1 MKTVKLEDLKKELEN
16 LVEDVVEDIISPT
29 PSQDIANEDTV
40 VKDGVFSEADTT
52 ETSISGDIQSIFDEI
67 ALPVEDIFQGESQK
81 TEETAEK
88 EIDQKP
94 SSKFKSVEELEKAYN
109 ELEKEFTRRC
119 QKLAKYEKEIG
130 QSTETPGE
138 WKAKVDKFFDETPD
152 AKQFAREIAGEISKD
167 ASLRS
172 RSDCLEVALTRV
184 LLSRYRTPRDL
195 ATDEEFLKEHILGS
209 DFVKKAVIDG
219 YMKDLRAGKPPVLIS
234 KAGQNTVAPRNKPQ
248 SIQEAGRL
256 FQQNNK

>member
-16 LVEDVVEDIISPT
+16 LVEDAVEDIISPT
-29 PSQDIANEDTV
+29 PSQDIANEDTI
-40 VKDGVFSEADTT
+40 VKDGVFSEADTI
-52 ETSISGDIQSIFDEI
+52 ETSTNGDIQSIFDEI
-67 ALPVEDIFQGESQK
+67 ALPVEDIFQGASQK
-81 TEETAEK
+81 IEETTEK

-167 ASLRS
+167 TSLRS

-184 LLSRYRTPRDL
+184 LLSQYRAPRDL

-219 YMKDLRAGKPPVLIS
+219 YMKDLRAGKPPVLIN

-256 FQQNNK
+256 FQQHNK

>member
-29 PSQDIANEDTV
+29 TSQDVALDTV
-40 VKDGVFSEADTT
+40 VKDGVFSGADTL
-52 ETSISGDIQSIFDEI
+52 ETSTNGDVQSIFDEI
-67 ALPVEDIFQGESQK
+67 APVEDIFQGESQK
-81 TEETAEK
+81 TEETTEK

-130 QSTETPGE
+130 QSTETPRE

-167 ASLRS
+167 TSLRS

-184 LLSRYRTPRDL
+184 LLSQYRAPRDL

-219 YMKDLRAGKPPVLIS
+219 YMKDLRAGKPPVLIN

-256 FQQNNK
+256 FQQHNK